1 MEDEYHVE
9 DYIGPDGESHSALSE
24 AELELARVD
33 AEMFDTEVDGL
44 DSLER
49 WIWEH

>member
-1 MEDEYHVE
+1 MEHEYHVE
-9 DYIGPDGESHSALSE
+9 DYIGPDGESHSAMNE
-24 AELELARVD
+24 AELAEID
-33 AEMFDTEVDGL
+33 AEMFGTELDSL